1 MRYTMTIEQTRRIQ
15 VSFNAPDDQ
24 SALKKAENT
33 LQTTPED
40 EFDKG
45 DTEYS
50 YRLIDEDEKVL
61 VEY

>member
-33 LQTTPED
+33 LQTTPEN
-40 EFDKG
+40 EFNKV
-45 DTEYS
+45 DTEYN